1 MKKRDVLKL
10 LIVVMILTCGF
21 TWWFFEVYKRQK
33 PIESDIDQE
42 GIIQDEILLLGETI
56 ESGLRDIGELSTAEY
71 YFTRSETV
79 QDSKKIDLTSIGI
92 NFIADIPL
100 TSNSFTYSYDGSV
113 KAGIDFSEIKSEVD
127 QTNKEII
134 IYIPKTKILS
144 CEVDPD
150 SYKFYEIKNNILN
163 PISPESYAVS
173 FSDLIHA
180 EENRA
185 IESGILEK
193 ASKNAKTILNNFIK
207 SYNMSNYK
215 ITLKDS

>member
-1 MKKRDVLKL
+1 MKKGDVLKL

-127 QTNKEII
+127 QIAQKLT
-134 IYIPKTKILS
+134 
-144 CEVDPD
+144 
-150 SYKFYEIKNNILN
+150 
-163 PISPESYAVS
+163 
-173 FSDLIHA
+173 
-180 EENRA
+180 EEA
-185 IESGILEK
+185 W
-193 ASKNAKTILNNFIK
+193 
-207 SYNMSNYK
+207 
-215 ITLKDS
+215 